1 MDDSIPGRSGENNC
15 SSSKIESLSLS
26 LGLARGFIGF
36 RGRAAPSFFQ
46 VAARSREVASSSII
60 RLRPSHLTNVS
71 VRFHIAA
78 SFLVPSPW
86 ILDSSR
92 ISHSY
97 TLSLFL
103 SLSRVEKTMS
113 RRASRQ
119 FLDRSRFSI
128 PDLTFLLGKIS
139 LILITIF
146 VCTAVIWYN
155 LVQFFFGRIGILNGL
170 ERKKERRKLDWM
182 DNSSRG
188 TLLYAVLHF
197 RGLRF
202 TTLLWRPASAVTRYR
217 GFVDTSSGCCIYV
230 VDKIRHCYY
239 RKYSLR

>member
-1 MDDSIPGRSGENNC
+1 
-15 SSSKIESLSLS
+15 
-26 LGLARGFIGF
+26 
-36 RGRAAPSFFQ
+36 
-46 VAARSREVASSSII
+46 
-60 RLRPSHLTNVS
+60 
-71 VRFHIAA
+71 
-78 SFLVPSPW
+78 
-86 ILDSSR
+86 
-92 ISHSY
+92 
-97 TLSLFL
+97 
-103 SLSRVEKTMS
+103 MS

-146 VCTAVIWYN
+146 ICTYGN
-155 LVQFFFGRIGILNGL
+155 CQQFGTVFFGRIGILNGL

-202 TTLLWRPASAVTRYR
+202 TTLLWRPASAVTVDLWIHPPAVAFMSLTKYGIVITENIRYANICFYTPHIFDR
-217 GFVDTSSGCCIYV
+217 RFSNFKFHCPPTFLFVYHLYHFRDC
-230 VDKIRHCYY
+230 
-239 RKYSLR
+239 

>member
-1 MDDSIPGRSGENNC
+1 
-15 SSSKIESLSLS
+15 
-26 LGLARGFIGF
+26 
-36 RGRAAPSFFQ
+36 
-46 VAARSREVASSSII
+46 
-60 RLRPSHLTNVS
+60 
-71 VRFHIAA
+71 
-78 SFLVPSPW
+78 
-86 ILDSSR
+86 
-92 ISHSY
+92 
-97 TLSLFL
+97 
-103 SLSRVEKTMS
+103 MS

-128 PDLTFLLGKIS
+128 PDLTFLLGKIG

-146 VCTAVIWYN
+146 VCTYGN
-155 LVQFFFGRIGILNGL
+155 CQQFGTVFFGRIGILNGL